1 MAQLTMMELHTLLL
15 VMTLTVLSRERILM
29 ERKLMSM
36 TSPSTS
42 PTRIQS
48 PTAKGLST
56 RMTMPL
62 KMLLAVSWAAR
73 EMVRPMRPAPA
84 TMLPM
89 GKPLSCAMVA
99 TPRMTTSTL

>member
-1 MAQLTMMELHTLLL
+1 
-15 VMTLTVLSRERILM
+15 
-29 ERKLMSM
+29 
-36 TSPSTS
+36 
-42 PTRIQS
+42 
-48 PTAKGLST
+48 
-56 RMTMPL
+56 MPL